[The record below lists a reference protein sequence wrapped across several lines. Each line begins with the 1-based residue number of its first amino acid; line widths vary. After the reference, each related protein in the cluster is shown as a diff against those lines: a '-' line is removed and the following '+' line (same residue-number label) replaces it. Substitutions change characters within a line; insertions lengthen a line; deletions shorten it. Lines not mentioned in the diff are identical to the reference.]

1 MGFSHLRRRNGLSL
15 IELVL
20 VMAIVGVLV
29 GVSSLYI
36 RETIDL
42 WRFLSF
48 RNEMIN
54 QGRMALSRMAREIR
68 QVSNITSVYTAT
80 DSRFRFQDS
89 NAEMIDYALSGTD
102 LTRNGASLASG
113 IRDLEFT
120 YYGKDGLELTGAP
133 LVSPQQTD
141 IFRVGVS
148 FNVTAGAG
156 NAQQKA
162 TLHTQIVPRGFGS

>member
-1 MGFSHLRRRNGLSL
+1 
-15 IELVL
+15 
-20 VMAIVGVLV
+20 
-29 GVSSLYI
+29 
-36 RETIDL
+36 
-42 WRFLSF
+42 
-48 RNEMIN
+48 
-54 QGRMALSRMAREIR
+54 
-68 QVSNITSVYTAT
+68 
-80 DSRFRFQDS
+80 
-89 NAEMIDYALSGTD
+89 MIDYALSGTD